1 MSSLLPQVMES
12 ESLPYNTINLI
23 RKQKEKKKNKGQKQK
38 TKEKLIKNK

>member
-12 ESLPYNTINLI
+12 ENNTINLI
-23 RKQKEKKKNKGQKQK
+23 RKQKGKKKNKGQKQK

>member
-12 ESLPYNTINLI
+12 ENNTINLI